1 MNIVSKI
8 EFTVLR
14 VLYSKQSGFK
24 VSKYTYTRT
33 YEEVDEEKAEE
44 VRGRE
49 DLQFMKEKETRL
61 LSLWGSNPSDNNKNT
76 FRFSHF
82 NSKWRERA

>member
-1 MNIVSKI
+1 MH
-8 EFTVLR
+8 TR
-14 VLYSKQSGFK
+14 
-24 VSKYTYTRT
+24 TYTRMKKLMKRKQKK
-33 YEEVDEEKAEE
+33 YEE
-44 VRGRE
+44 E

-76 FRFSHF
+76 FRFSYF